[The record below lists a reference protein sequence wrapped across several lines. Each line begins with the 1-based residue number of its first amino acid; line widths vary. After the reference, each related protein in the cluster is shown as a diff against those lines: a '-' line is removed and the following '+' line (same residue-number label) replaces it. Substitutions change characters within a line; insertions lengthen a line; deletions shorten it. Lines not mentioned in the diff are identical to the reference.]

1 MHRERRFT
9 PWRRSAQG
17 FTSPWR
23 SGQQGFTSSR
33 RSAQQGFTSSRRSAQ
48 QGFTLVEVLVALV
61 VTSLILAIVM
71 NASLQAKARAVAA
84 LDKEEALVLARGLIA
99 ERSVAPLDTATRSGQ
114 SGTLAWRVE
123 EEAIAGEQTRQF
135 ALARIQVSVRNRA
148 GVSIATLEARK
159 IKAVPA
165 A

>member
-1 MHRERRFT
+1 MRRERGFT
-9 PWRRSAQG
+9 SSRRSA
-17 FTSPWR
+17 
-23 SGQQGFTSSR
+23 QQGFTSSR

-99 ERSVAPLDTATRSGQ
+99 DRSVAPFSAAPTTGK

-123 EEAIAGEQTRQF
+123 EEAIAGEMTRQF
-135 ALARIQVSVRNRA
+135 LLARIQVSVRNGA
-148 GVSIATLEARK
+148 GAPLATLERRK

-165 A
+165 T